1 MGGRSKY
8 RKFTEAYR
16 ELAVRRLQE
25 CGDASELC
33 RELGIPRQLLSYWQK
48 RSERDRVKETD
59 PAQGVERQLRQEV
72 THLQEALARK
82 TLEVDFFKGA
92 LQKVAALRQ
101 GSTGSG
107 GTAST
112 SKSGK

>member
-1 MGGRSKY
+1 MGRRSKY

-16 ELAVRRLQE
+16 ELAVGRLKE
-25 CGDASELC
+25 CGNVSELC
-33 RELGIPRQLLSYWQK
+33 RELGISRQLLSYWQV
-48 RSERDRVKETD
+48 RSERGQGKDAD
-59 PAQGVERQLRQEV
+59 SAHGVERQLRQEV
-72 THLQEALARK
+72 VELQAALASR
-82 TLEVDFFKGA
+82 TLEADFFKGA

-112 SKSGK
+112 SKFGN